1 MKGHTLW
8 RKYDFWKFIIKCE
21 IIEEMHNQKNFNIYN
36 TETREQKD
44 NRIKN
49 IVKNVIN
56 KNLYNMISFEIDYGI
71 LKEVITYFLEYYE
84 INEEFKNNILNQVND
99 YVNKKKKE
107 EKEKSDKEK
116 EKIDQQLKENNE
128 KEKKEEDKNN
138 IKQKEEVQQ
147 KDNIK

>member
-1 MKGHTLW
+1 
-8 RKYDFWKFIIKCE
+8 
-21 IIEEMHNQKNFNIYN
+21 
-36 TETREQKD
+36 
-44 NRIKN
+44 
-49 IVKNVIN
+49 
-56 KNLYNMISFEIDYGI
+56 MISFEIDYGI

-84 INEEFKNNILNQVND
+84 INEEVKNNILNQLMIMWI
-99 YVNKKKKE
+99 KKKE

-116 EKIDQQLKENNE
+116 ENINQRLKENNE